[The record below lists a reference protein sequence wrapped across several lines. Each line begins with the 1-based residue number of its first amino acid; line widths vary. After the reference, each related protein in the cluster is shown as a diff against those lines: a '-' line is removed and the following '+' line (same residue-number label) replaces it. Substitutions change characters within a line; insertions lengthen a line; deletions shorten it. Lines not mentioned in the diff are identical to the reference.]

1 VNWKGFLSRIGLI
14 SIAFPF
20 LIVLIFFL
28 PGLSHL
34 AFNIAVIAVTIVG
47 AFEAEALMRVRGIPT
62 SRLFAPLFAGAL
74 PALTYL
80 EVAGILPPEGLPLG
94 TAAVFAVVLVRSIVF
109 QRTATLPN
117 LLSFVSSSFFV
128 LLYPA
133 FFLSFIVRLSS
144 LPSASIL
151 IAFFLSLVFG
161 NDMAAYFAGSL
172 WGGSTRLG
180 LPVSPQK
187 SAVGFAAGLAGSL
200 IVVLLYHFLASD
212 LMPFSLPVRLVV
224 GLALGVLVI
233 IGDLVESGLKRSAG
247 VKDSGIAIPGRGGV
261 LDSVDSMLLSA
272 PLFYYILSMGSR

>member
-1 VNWKGFLSRIGLI
+1 MNWKGFLSRIGLI
-14 SIAFPF
+14 SIAFP
-20 LIVLIFFL
+20 LLVVLIFLL
-28 PGLSHL
+28 PGLTHL
-34 AFNIAVIAVTIVG
+34 AFNIAIIAITIIG
-47 AFEAEALMRVRGIPT
+47 AFETEALMRARGIPS
-62 SRLFAPLFAGAL
+62 SRWFAPLFAGVL

-80 EVAGILPPEGLPLG
+80 EAAGMLPPEGLPLG

-109 QRTATLPN
+109 QRTATLPD

-133 FFLSFIVRLSS
+133 FFLSFVVRLSS

-187 SAVGFAAGLAGSL
+187 SIVGFAAGLAGSL
-200 IVVLLYHFLASD
+200 IAVLLYHFLAPD
-212 LMPFSLPVRLVV
+212 QLPFSFPSRLAM
-224 GLALGVLVI
+224 GLAVGVLVI
-233 IGDLVESGLKRSAG
+233 VGDLVESGLKRSAG

>member
-1 VNWKGFLSRIGLI
+1 MNWKGFLSRIGLI
-14 SIAFPF
+14 SFAFPL

-28 PGLSHL
+28 PGLTHL
-34 AFNIAVIAVTIVG
+34 AFNIALIAVTIVG
-47 AFEAEALMRVRGIPT
+47 AFETEALMRARGMPT
-62 SRLFAPLFAGAL
+62 SRWFAPLFAGAL
-74 PALTYL
+74 PVLTYL
-80 EVAGILPPEGLPLG
+80 EAAGVLPPEGLPLG

-109 QRTATLPN
+109 QRTATLPD

-128 LLYPA
+128 LMYPA

-151 IAFFLSLVFG
+151 IAFFLSMVFG

-172 WGGSTRLG
+172 WGSSTRLG

-187 SAVGFAAGLAGSL
+187 SAIGFAAGLAGSL
-200 IVVLLYHFLASD
+200 FVVLAYHFLAPGQ
-212 LMPFSLPVRLVV
+212 LPFSLPVRLVM

-261 LDSVDSMLLSA
+261 LDSVDSLLLSA

>member
-1 VNWKGFLSRIGLI
+1 MNWKGFLSRIGLI
-14 SIAFPF
+14 AIAFPL
-20 LIVLIFFL
+20 LIVLIFLL
-28 PGLSHL
+28 PGLNHL
-34 AFNIAVIAVTIVG
+34 AFNISLIAISIVG
-47 AFEAEALMRVRGIPT
+47 AFETEALMRARGIPT
-62 SRLFAPLFAGAL
+62 SRWFAPLFAGAL
-74 PALTYL
+74 PLLTYL
-80 EVAGILPPEGLPLG
+80 EAAGILPPEGLPLG

-128 LLYPA
+128 LMYPA

-151 IAFFLSLVFG
+151 IAFLLSLVFG

-172 WGGSTRLG
+172 WGSSTRLG

-200 IVVLLYHFLASD
+200 IVVMLYHFLAPD
-212 LMPFSLPVRLVV
+212 QVPFSLPARLVMGV
-224 GLALGVLVI
+224 AVGVLVI
-233 IGDLVESGLKRSAG
+233 VGDLVESGLKRSAG

>member
-1 VNWKGFLSRIGLI
+1 VNWKGFGFRIGLI
-14 SIAFPF
+14 AVTFPL
-20 LIVLIFFL
+20 LIIFIFFL
-28 PGLSHL
+28 PGFTHL
-34 AFNIAVIAVTIVG
+34 AFNIALVAVTVIG
-47 AFEAEALMRVRGIPT
+47 AFESEALMRARGIST
-62 SRLFAPLFAGAL
+62 SRVFVPLFAGTL

-80 EVAGILPPEGLPLG
+80 EVAGIIPPEGLPLG
-94 TAAVFAVVLVRSIVF
+94 TALVFSVVLVRSIVF
-109 QRTATLPN
+109 QRTSTLPN
-117 LLSFVSSSFFV
+117 ILSFVSSSFFV
-128 LLYPA
+128 LLYPG

-161 NDMAAYFAGSL
+161 NDMSAYFAGSL

-187 SAVGFAAGLAGSL
+187 SVVGFTAGLLGSL
-200 IVVLLYHFLASD
+200 IVVLLYHFLAPGS
-212 LMPFSLPVRLVV
+212 LPFSLAGRLFM
-224 GLALGVLVI
+224 GSAMGVLVI

-261 LDSVDSMLLSA
+261 LDSVDSMMLSA